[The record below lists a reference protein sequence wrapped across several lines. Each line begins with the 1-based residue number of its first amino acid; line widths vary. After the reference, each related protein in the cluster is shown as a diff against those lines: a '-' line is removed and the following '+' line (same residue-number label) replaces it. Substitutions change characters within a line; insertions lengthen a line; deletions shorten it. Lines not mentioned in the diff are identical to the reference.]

1 MNYIFYD
8 FETSGRNSDWDQILQ
23 LGAILTND
31 KFEEIDRFETKC
43 YLKPGHIPS
52 AQALMV
58 NKITV
63 KDLMSTNLSHYELIN
78 QIEKKFRFWGPAIF
92 IGYNSLNF
100 DEEFLRKSFF
110 KFLYDPYLTSNNG
123 NKRADLLGLIRAV
136 KTYNPEIIKF
146 PYDEKG
152 NTIFKLDKLAPINGV
167 IDFKAHDAMGD
178 TFATMKLAELINDQD
193 KKLWESSLETTNR
206 EDTNLTIEKH
216 RTFCITESFFGKT
229 LPYVVCFVCYHPVYK
244 WAQGFDL
251 KNDPAKYQNL
261 SIELLEHAMSTSPKI
276 IRSIKN
282 NKHPIILN
290 KEYISIL
297 KEYSHLSTKELLSRA
312 EKIEKDEEF
321 RQKVRIILDKQASIK
336 EDNLSQLDVSHE
348 ETIYFGFAS
357 NAEKDIMKEF
367 HLTDWENKLKIAN
380 KFKEER
386 HFYFAERL
394 IYEENPQYL
403 PGDLYKKIN
412 RNIANQI
419 LSNNDEKWNT
429 IPKVYKEIDDLRDKY
444 EEENN
449 EENLKIL
456 DDLNN
461 FIEDIE
467 KKFQEA

>member
-1 MNYIFYD
+1 M
-8 FETSGRNSDWDQILQ
+8 
-23 LGAILTND
+23 
-31 KFEEIDRFETKC
+31 
-43 YLKPGHIPS
+43 
-52 AQALMV
+52 
-58 NKITV
+58 
-63 KDLMSTNLSHYELIN
+63 
-78 QIEKKFRFWGPAIF
+78 
-92 IGYNSLNF
+92 
-100 DEEFLRKSFF
+100 
-110 KFLYDPYLTSNNG
+110 
-123 NKRADLLGLIRAV
+123 
-136 KTYNPEIIKF
+136 
-146 PYDEKG
+146 
-152 NTIFKLDKLAPINGV
+152 
-167 IDFKAHDAMGD
+167 
-178 TFATMKLAELINDQD
+178 
-193 KKLWESSLETTNR
+193 
-206 EDTNLTIEKH
+206 
-216 RTFCITESFFGKT
+216 
-229 LPYVVCFVCYHPVYK
+229 
-244 WAQGFDL
+244 
-251 KNDPAKYQNL
+251 
-261 SIELLEHAMSTSPKI
+261 
-276 IRSIKN
+276 
-282 NKHPIILN
+282 
-290 KEYISIL
+290 
-297 KEYSHLSTKELLSRA
+297 LSRA
-312 EKIEKDEEF
+312 KKIEKDEEF